1 MATQTATRESN
12 ALPIGLA
19 GLAVLAGLLLGAL
32 VMNVSNPL
40 WIGAILLGA
49 FGVVAT
55 VARVEWGLLALVFV
69 IWTNLSDVLVR
80 NHSVPSI
87 AQPFIVLLLLA
98 LVTRWVLFSEK
109 PSGALGSS
117 LLIGAY
123 GLVGFIT
130 LFYASDIA
138 STQTALVAYAKD
150 AIITILVTVLLKRG
164 MILKGVV
171 WAMLAAGIFMGSL
184 TTYQQL
190 THTFLSSYGGF
201 ALAPFAN
208 IIGEA
213 EGYRISGPIGD
224 PNFYG
229 QILVVLVPLALDR
242 LWNER
247 AFLLRVLAFWA
258 VVVCTLSVIF
268 TFSRG
273 GFLALAFVAAVMFIH
288 HPPRLATVL
297 VLLTVGIALI
307 QFLPGNYID
316 RLGTLTEAIPGFG
329 DPLSEV
335 SIRGRL
341 SENTVAWMMFQDNI
355 FFGVGWLNYP
365 AHYQDYSRLIGLDPR
380 LSAREPHSLYLE
392 VAAESGLVGLA
403 VFGLLL
409 FFSFQSIRQAVRAF
423 SAQGLHEYAGMA
435 AAIGVGFAGYLIAA
449 LFLHAAY
456 PRFFYL
462 LIGIALALPH
472 VAFYEKGRARQTAI
486 TMPVVTVLPEL
497 GQG

>member
-1 MATQTATRESN
+1 MATQTATTKSD
-12 ALPIGLA
+12 AVPVTLA
-19 GLAVLAGLLLGAL
+19 GLGILAGLVLGAL
-32 VMNVSNPL
+32 VMNVPNPL

-55 VARVEWGLLALVFV
+55 VVRVEWGLLALVFM
-69 IWTNLSDVLVR
+69 IWTNLSDVLVQ
-80 NHSVPSI
+80 NHNVPSI
-87 AQPFIVLLLLA
+87 AQPFIGLLLLA
-98 LVTRWVLFSEK
+98 IVARWALFSEK

-123 GLVGFIT
+123 GLVGLIG
-130 LFYASDIA
+130 LFYASDTI
-138 STQTALVAYAKD
+138 STQAALVAYAKD
-150 AIITILVTVLLKRG
+150 AVIAIVVTMLLKRG
-164 MILKGVV
+164 TILRGVI

-201 ALAPFAN
+201 ALAPFLN

-258 VVVCTLSVIF
+258 VVVCTLSVVF

-273 GFLALAFVAAVMFIH
+273 GFLALVLVAGVTFIRR
-288 HPPRLATVL
+288 PPRLATFV
-297 VLLTVGIALI
+297 VLLTLGVALI
-307 QFLPGNYID
+307 QFLPSNYID
-316 RLGTLTEAIPGFG
+316 RLGTLTDAIPGLG

-365 AHYQDYSRLIGLDPR
+365 VHYQDYSRLVGIDSR
-380 LSAREPHSLYLE
+380 LTEREPHSLYLE
-392 VAAESGLVGLA
+392 VAAESGLVGLT

-409 FFSFQSIRQAVRAF
+409 FFAFRSIRQAVSTF
-423 SAQGLHEYAGMA
+423 SAKGLDDFAHMA
-435 AAIGVGFAGYLIAA
+435 AAIGVGFAGYLIGG
-449 LFLHAAY
+449 LFLQAAY

-462 LIGIALALPH
+462 LVGIALALPH
-472 VAFYEKGRARQTAI
+472 VAAHEKERIKETTAKA
-486 TMPVVTVLPEL
+486 PAVTAEPEL
-497 GQG
+497 RQA